1 MFLFWILK
9 ALALSLIYAK
19 TQTPT
24 YSVKKYSSRISAIF
38 FSVYYLKLIC
48 EFSGNHRLPLW
59 MFQQC
64 QTWTFNFEVVKND
77 RHSLWIIEV
86 SEYDIKKPMQQ

>member
-9 ALALSLIYAK
+9 AFALSLIYEK

-38 FSVYYLKLIC
+38 FLVYYLKL
-48 EFSGNHRLPLW
+48 LPIFAKLCRITD
-59 MFQQC
+59 FLKKDCSKC
-64 QTWTFNFEVVKND
+64 QIIFDATSVYDWGTF
-77 RHSLWIIEV
+77 HQS
-86 SEYDIKKPMQQ
+86 

>member
-38 FSVYYLKLIC
+38 FSVYYLKLLLIFAKLC
-48 EFSGNHRLPLW
+48 RITDFFKKDCNKCQIIFDAPSVYDWGN
-59 MFQQC
+59 FQQ
-64 QTWTFNFEVVKND
+64 
-77 RHSLWIIEV
+77 S
-86 SEYDIKKPMQQ
+86 